1 MVYTIYKNFNHE
13 IRRDYLGNTIISK
26 LAAQGKL
33 IRGLALPND
42 NTISYTQPNVEI
54 VHGDVRDKDSLTSF
68 FSHNP
73 DTELIVIHTAAIVS
87 ISSKVD
93 KKVVDVNVNGTK
105 NIVELCLRHKVKKLV
120 HTSSVHAI
128 PEKSHGET
136 ITEVSEFD
144 PKSVHGLYAK
154 TKAAASQIVLNAV
167 KQGLNASIVHPSGII
182 GPGDYG
188 RTHLTQLVIS
198 YLNGTLTA
206 CVNGGYDFVDVRDV
220 ADGIISCVENGR
232 AGECYILSNQFYTI
246 QEVLDDLHEIT
257 GKRRLKSVLPLWFA
271 KLTAPLA
278 EVWYK
283 MLRQPPLYTSYSLYT
298 LESNGNFSHEKA
310 TQELGYHPR
319 SMKDTLTDM
328 AYWLESYN
336 RIKFKFKTAHA
347 V

>member
-1 MVYTIYKNFNHE
+1 M
-13 IRRDYLGNTIISK
+13 
-26 LAAQGKL
+26 
-33 IRGLALPND
+33 
-42 NTISYTQPNVEI
+42 
-54 VHGDVRDKDSLTSF
+54 TSF

-73 DTELIVIHTAAIVS
+73 DTQLIVIHTAAIVS

>member
-1 MVYTIYKNFNHE
+1 MSKTLYLVTGAMG
-13 IRRDYLGNTIISK
+13 YLGNTIISK

-54 VHGDVRDKDSLTSF
+54 VHGDVCDKNSLTSF

-105 NIVELCLRHKVKKLV
+105 NIVELCLRHNVKKLV

-154 TKAAASQIVLNAV
+154 TKAAASQIVLNAS

-206 CVNGGYDFVDVRDV
+206 CVNGG
-220 ADGIISCVENGR
+220 
-232 AGECYILSNQFYTI
+232 
-246 QEVLDDLHEIT
+246 
-257 GKRRLKSVLPLWFA
+257 
-271 KLTAPLA
+271 
-278 EVWYK
+278 
-283 MLRQPPLYTSYSLYT
+283 
-298 LESNGNFSHEKA
+298 
-310 TQELGYHPR
+310 
-319 SMKDTLTDM
+319 
-328 AYWLESYN
+328 
-336 RIKFKFKTAHA
+336 
-347 V
+347 

>member
-1 MVYTIYKNFNHE
+1 MSKTLYLVTGAMG
-13 IRRDYLGNTIISK
+13 YLGNTIISK

-136 ITEVSEFD
+136 AAGCDSEKKARGETASTPEARIADFR
-144 PKSVHGLYAK
+144 AK
-154 TKAAASQIVLNAV
+154 IAERKAATGIDYLSFYYMEAS
-167 KQGLNASIVHPSGII
+167 
-182 GPGDYG
+182 
-188 RTHLTQLVIS
+188 S
-198 YLNGTLTA
+198 Y
-206 CVNGGYDFVDVRDV
+206 
-220 ADGIISCVENGR
+220 
-232 AGECYILSNQFYTI
+232 
-246 QEVLDDLHEIT
+246 EI
-257 GKRRLKSVLPLWFA
+257 
-271 KLTAPLA
+271 A
-278 EVWYK
+278 E
-283 MLRQPPLYTSYSLYT
+283 
-298 LESNGNFSHEKA
+298 
-310 TQELGYHPR
+310 
-319 SMKDTLTDM
+319 
-328 AYWLESYN
+328 
-336 RIKFKFKTAHA
+336 
-347 V
+347 

>member
-1 MVYTIYKNFNHE
+1 M
-13 IRRDYLGNTIISK
+13 
-26 LAAQGKL
+26 
-33 IRGLALPND
+33 
-42 NTISYTQPNVEI
+42 
-54 VHGDVRDKDSLTSF
+54 TSF

-298 LESNGNFSHEKA
+298 LESNGNFSHDKA

>member
-1 MVYTIYKNFNHE
+1 M
-13 IRRDYLGNTIISK
+13 
-26 LAAQGKL
+26 
-33 IRGLALPND
+33 
-42 NTISYTQPNVEI
+42 
-54 VHGDVRDKDSLTSF
+54 
-68 FSHNP
+68 
-73 DTELIVIHTAAIVS
+73 
-87 ISSKVD
+87 
-93 KKVVDVNVNGTK
+93 
-105 NIVELCLRHKVKKLV
+105 
-120 HTSSVHAI
+120 
-128 PEKSHGET
+128 
-136 ITEVSEFD
+136 
-144 PKSVHGLYAK
+144 YAK

-328 AYWLESYN
+328 AYWLESYT

>member
-1 MVYTIYKNFNHE
+1 MSKTLYLVTGAMG
-13 IRRDYLGNTIISK
+13 YLGNTIISK

-105 NIVELCLRHKVKKLV
+105 KIVELCLCHKVKKLV

>member
-1 MVYTIYKNFNHE
+1 MEQHPHNEQKVFNTTNRDKENFSNKRKGKGKHKKWNRKNSAKLRHECFWLLWLYRLRAFPRRAVCLDLKCVYT
-13 IRRDYLGNTIISK
+13 
-26 LAAQGKL
+26 
-33 IRGLALPND
+33 P
-42 NTISYTQPNVEI
+42 
-54 VHGDVRDKDSLTSF
+54 
-68 FSHNP
+68 
-73 DTELIVIHTAAIVS
+73 
-87 ISSKVD
+87 SS
-93 KKVVDVNVNGTK
+93 
-105 NIVELCLRHKVKKLV
+105 VKKLV

>member
-1 MVYTIYKNFNHE
+1 MSKTLYLVTGAMG
-13 IRRDYLGNTIISK
+13 YLG
-26 LAAQGKL
+26 
-33 IRGLALPND
+33 

-54 VHGDVRDKDSLTSF
+54 VHGDVCDKNSLTSF

-105 NIVELCLRHKVKKLV
+105 NIVELCLRHNVKKLV

-154 TKAAASQIVLNAV
+154 TKAAASQIVLNAS

>member
-1 MVYTIYKNFNHE
+1 MSKTLYLVTGAMG
-13 IRRDYLGNTIISK
+13 YLGNTIISK

-54 VHGDVRDKDSLTSF
+54 VHGDVCDKDSLTSF

-198 YLNGTLTA
+198 YLNGTLSA

-257 GKRRLKSVLPLWFA
+257 GKRRLKSILPLWFA

-298 LESNGNFSHEKA
+298 LESNGNFSHDKA

>member
-1 MVYTIYKNFNHE
+1 MSKTLYLVTGAMG
-13 IRRDYLGNTIISK
+13 YLGNTIISK

-54 VHGDVRDKDSLTSF
+54 VHGDVCDKNSLTSF

-105 NIVELCLRHKVKKLV
+105 NIVELCLHHNVKKLV

-154 TKAAASQIVLNAV
+154 TKAAASQIVLNAS

-206 CVNGGYDFVDVRDV
+206 CVNGGYDVRDV

>member
-1 MVYTIYKNFNHE
+1 MSKTLYLVTGAMG
-13 IRRDYLGNTIISK
+13 YLGNTIISK

-167 KQGLNASIVHPSGII
+167 KQGLNASIVH
-182 GPGDYG
+182 
-188 RTHLTQLVIS
+188 
-198 YLNGTLTA
+198 LNGTLTA

-298 LESNGNFSHEKA
+298 LESNGNFSHDKA

>member
-1 MVYTIYKNFNHE
+1 MSKTLYLVTGAMG
-13 IRRDYLGNTIISK
+13 YLGNTIISK

-206 CVNGGYDFVDVRDV
+206 CVRDV

-298 LESNGNFSHEKA
+298 LESNGNFSHDKA

>member
-1 MVYTIYKNFNHE
+1 M
-13 IRRDYLGNTIISK
+13 
-26 LAAQGKL
+26 
-33 IRGLALPND
+33 
-42 NTISYTQPNVEI
+42 
-54 VHGDVRDKDSLTSF
+54 TSF

>member
-1 MVYTIYKNFNHE
+1 MRCTRAVPGRVVRRFYYSLRIMQKYNILELNEKLLPELQSIAEELGIKKVSSLKKEELVYRILDE
-13 IRRDYLGNTIISK
+13 Q
-26 LAAQGKL
+26 A
-33 IRGLALPND
+33 
-42 NTISYTQPNVEI
+42 ISYAGIQAEKEKEKEAKKAERQT
-54 VHGDVRDKDSLTSF
+54 KAKKTK
-68 FSHNP
+68 
-73 DTELIVIHTAAIVS
+73 AA
-87 ISSKVD
+87 
-93 KKVVDVNVNGTK
+93 
-105 NIVELCLRHKVKKLV
+105 
-120 HTSSVHAI
+120 A
-128 PEKSHGET
+128 
-136 ITEVSEFD
+136 
-144 PKSVHGLYAK
+144 PKGAKADAK

>member
-1 MVYTIYKNFNHE
+1 M
-13 IRRDYLGNTIISK
+13 
-26 LAAQGKL
+26 
-33 IRGLALPND
+33 
-42 NTISYTQPNVEI
+42 
-54 VHGDVRDKDSLTSF
+54 
-68 FSHNP
+68 
-73 DTELIVIHTAAIVS
+73 
-87 ISSKVD
+87 
-93 KKVVDVNVNGTK
+93 
-105 NIVELCLRHKVKKLV
+105 V

-167 KQGLNASIVHPSGII
+167 KQGLNAFIVHPSGII

>member
-1 MVYTIYKNFNHE
+1 MSKTLYLVTGAMG
-13 IRRDYLGNTIISK
+13 YLGNTIISK

-198 YLNGTLTA
+198 Y
-206 CVNGGYDFVDVRDV
+206 VNGGYDFVDVRDV

>member
-1 MVYTIYKNFNHE
+1 M
-13 IRRDYLGNTIISK
+13 
-26 LAAQGKL
+26 
-33 IRGLALPND
+33 
-42 NTISYTQPNVEI
+42 
-54 VHGDVRDKDSLTSF
+54 
-68 FSHNP
+68 
-73 DTELIVIHTAAIVS
+73 
-87 ISSKVD
+87 
-93 KKVVDVNVNGTK
+93 DVNVNGTK
-105 NIVELCLRHKVKKLV
+105 KIVELCLRHKVKKLV

-328 AYWLESYN
+328 AYWLNLITVLNLSLNCPCIYQKELHHTVVPF
-336 RIKFKFKTAHA
+336 IKKYFTEYLIYS
-347 V
+347 

>member
-1 MVYTIYKNFNHE
+1 MKHVTGVYTAPRPHWVGDGFPVRSMFSYQSHAEQLSPFLLLDYAGPHTFTPGNEKRGVGEHPHRGFETVTIVYSGEVEH
-13 IRRDYLGNTIISK
+13 RDSTG
-26 LAAQGKL
+26 
-33 IRGLALPND
+33 RG
-42 NTISYTQPNVEI
+42 
-54 VHGDVRDKDSLTSF
+54 
-68 FSHNP
+68 
-73 DTELIVIHTAAIVS
+73 
-87 ISSKVD
+87 
-93 KKVVDVNVNGTK
+93 
-105 NIVELCLRHKVKKLV
+105 
-120 HTSSVHAI
+120 
-128 PEKSHGET
+128 
-136 ITEVSEFD
+136 
-144 PKSVHGLYAK
+144 
-154 TKAAASQIVLNAV
+154 
-167 KQGLNASIVHPSGII
+167 GII

-257 GKRRLKSVLPLWFA
+257 GKRRLKSILPLWFA

-298 LESNGNFSHEKA
+298 LESNGNFSHDKA